1 VDSELAALL
10 PFLPASNLSDPVA
23 ARQRIRDLFT
33 TTPTGRQPSWMA
45 RVGIEPS
52 SLPASDGHEIPT
64 RIYRPLAG
72 EGPHGAMVHFHGGAF
87 VAGDL
92 DISAG
97 ICGRMADVANIV
109 VIDVDYRLAPE
120 HPFPIGFEDCYS
132 ALLWTAANAGT
143 LAIDLDRLA
152 VGGESAG
159 GALAAAVAIAARD
172 RNGPAIAYQQ
182 LIYAVLDDTLPPQS
196 IKQMT
201 EAPVWDGASCA
212 PMWEH
217 YLGPHD
223 QRGEVSP
230 YAAPARAIA
239 TQRGLADLP
248 AAYVLACEFD
258 PLRDEELA
266 YAVALLAAGVSVE
279 LHLVPGTFH
288 GFDGFPTHISK
299 RTTTGY
305 LDSLRRAVGPQ

>member
-1 VDSELAALL
+1 MDPELAALI
-10 PFLPASNLSDPVA
+10 PYLPASNLADPIA
-23 ARQRIRDLFT
+23 ARHRIRDMFASA
-33 TTPTGRQPSWMA
+33 PPGREPSWLA
-45 RVGIEPS
+45 RVGIEQS
-52 SLPASDGHEIPT
+52 SLPAADGYEVPT

-72 EGPHGAMVHFHGGAF
+72 DTPRGAMVHFHGGAF

-97 ICGRMADVANIV
+97 ICGRMADAANIV
-109 VIDVDYRLAPE
+109 VVDVDYRLAPE
-120 HPFPIGFEDCYS
+120 HPFPVGFEDCYS
-132 ALLWTAANAGT
+132 ALLWTAENADALGV
-143 LAIDLDRLA
+143 DLTRLA

-172 RNGPAIAYQQ
+172 RNGPALAYQQ
-182 LIYAVLDDTLPPQS
+182 LIYAVLDDALTTGS
-196 IKQMT
+196 IQQMKD
-201 EAPVWDGASCA
+201 APLWDGASCA

-217 YLGPHD
+217 YLGPPA

-230 YAAPARAIA
+230 YAAPARAVD
-239 TQRGLADLP
+239 TERGVAGLP
-248 AAYVLACEFD
+248 PAYLLACEHD
-258 PLRDEELA
+258 PLRDEEIA

-305 LDSLRRAVGPQ
+305 LDSLRRAIGPS